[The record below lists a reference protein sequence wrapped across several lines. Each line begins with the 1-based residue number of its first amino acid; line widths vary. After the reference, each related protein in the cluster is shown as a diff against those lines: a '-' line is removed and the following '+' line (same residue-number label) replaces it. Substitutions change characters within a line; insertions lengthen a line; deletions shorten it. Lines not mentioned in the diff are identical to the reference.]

1 MRMGNGSYSR
11 WNTSMESPI
20 ATPAVQIILIAFP
33 VLLLSIVAFLT
44 VVAVGIRMG
53 DRRDLTSPAIN
64 RIDAMARRVA
74 GVGTRSNG
82 ERDS

>member
-1 MRMGNGSYSR
+1 
-11 WNTSMESPI
+11 MESPI

-33 VLLLSIVAFLT
+33 VLLLSAVAFLA

-64 RIDAMARRVA
+64 RIDVMARRVF

-82 ERDS
+82 EGDS